1 MGKFMTIK
9 LTEKVAIP
17 LLFQIAQYFSFLKQ
31 YRLKSIKLLNNRREL
46 ALLTNDDK
54 LFIVYYVQNYGWVR
68 YQEYEK
74 DFIERESFECN
85 GDNCYV
91 AGTLSDFIHQHLEIE
106 KEYHSP

>member
-1 MGKFMTIK
+1 MTIK

-31 YRLKSIKLLNNRREL
+31 YQLKSIKLLNNQREL

-54 LFIVYYVQNYGWVR
+54 LFIVYYVQDYGWIR

-74 DFIERESFECN
+74 DFIERKSFECN
-85 GDNCYV
+85 GDDQYI
-91 AGTLSDFIHQHLEIE
+91 AGTLSDFIHRYLEIE
-106 KEYHSP
+106 KEYYYLRNS